1 MNDFVSNSLFFGVFI
16 SIAGYSLG
24 LFLKSKIRSA
34 LCNPMLISIIFV
46 ILFLLVCDISYE
58 AYNSSAKY
66 LSYLL
71 TPTTVCLAV
80 PLYRRLSVLKQ
91 NPVAILVGLLS
102 GVAASLLSVY
112 LLSVILGFDR
122 TMLATLLPKS
132 VTTAIGMELASEIGG
147 NGSIAA
153 AVIVVTGVLGNIIAD
168 GVCKLFRITHPVAKG
183 LAIGCAAHAV
193 GSARAME
200 LGETEGAMS
209 SLAIAV
215 CGLMTVVLAPI
226 FSNFPI

>member
-16 SIAGYSLG
+16 SIAGYWLG
-24 LFLKSKIRSA
+24 LFLKRKIRSA

-80 PLYRRLSVLKQ
+80 PLYRRLSVLKK

-132 VTTAIGMELASEIGG
+132 VTTAIGMELASEMGG

-168 GVCKLFRITHPVAKG
+168 GVCRLFRITHPVAKG